1 MTRIGALLAL
11 LVLTG
16 PALAQTVEPPRFKT
30 LAPEEMTPDQ
40 RRVADAIASG
50 PRGGLRG
57 PFNALLRSPELADRA
72 QKVGEYIRFNSS
84 LPARLNEF
92 AILITAREW
101 GSEYEWY
108 AHHPLALKGG
118 LDPAIAQALAENSE
132 PAGMKPDEAV
142 VYRFCR
148 ELLQTHQVSDDTFR
162 AATDAFGERGVIDLV
177 GVTGYY
183 GLVSMILNVDR
194 HPLPAGVAPPLKPVA
209 R

>member
-1 MTRIGALLAL
+1 MRRLGLSLAL
-11 LVLTG
+11 LLLAG
-16 PALAQTVEPPRFKT
+16 ASLAQTAEPPRFKT
-30 LAPEEMTPDQ
+30 LAPDEMTPDQ

-108 AHHPLALKGG
+108 AHHPPAVKGG
-118 LDPAIAQALAENSE
+118 LDPAIATALAENRE
-132 PAGMKPDEAV
+132 PAGMKPDEAI

-148 ELLQTHQVSDDTFR
+148 ELLETRQVSDETFR
-162 AATDAFGERGVIDLV
+162 AATEALGERGVIDLV

-194 HPLPAGVAPPLKPVA
+194 HPLPAGVAPVLKPAA

>member
-1 MTRIGALLAL
+1 MRQLCRAMLFVFLAA
-11 LVLTG
+11 
-16 PALAQTVEPPRFKT
+16 PALAQSGEPPRFKT
-30 LAPEEMTPDQ
+30 LSPDEMTPEQ
-40 RRVADAIASG
+40 HRVADAIASG
-50 PRGGLRG
+50 PRGGMRG

-72 QKVGEYIRFNSS
+72 QKMGEYIRYNSS
-84 LPARLNEF
+84 LPPRLNEF

-101 GSEYEWY
+101 GSEYEWH

-118 LDPAIAQALAENSE
+118 LDPAIAAAVAEGRE
-132 PAGMKPDEAV
+132 PAAMQPDEAI

-148 ELLQTHQVSDDTFR
+148 ELLATRNVGDETF
-162 AATDAFGERGVIDLV
+162 AAAKAALGERGVIDLV

-194 HPLPAGVAPPLKPVA
+194 HPLPDGATPAFK